1 MHYARM
7 RRRPLLAMAAAS
19 MLAPRPGNAAA
30 GTVLAELFTSQ
41 GCSSCPSADAA
52 FGRLRDRPDV
62 IALAFHVTYWD
73 RLGWRDTLGDPA
85 FTERQR
91 WYAGLLGK
99 GLYTPQMVLDGEL
112 DLVGSDPRLE
122 QAVDLVR
129 AQRVPL
135 PIEITAA
142 GVALLP
148 DAEVTGDVRLT
159 AIGYDRHHLVA
170 IGRGEN
176 AGSSVDYYNAARTL
190 HDLGAWDGRSRR
202 LALGA
207 APGTGV
213 VLLAQDQATGRV
225 LALGRREPG
234 EVPSPAVTL

>member
-1 MHYARM
+1 MQ
-7 RRRPLLAMAAAS
+7 RRHLLAAPAL
-19 MLAPRPGNAAA
+19 LAVSPARAEA
-30 GTVLAELFTSQ
+30 GAPVLVELFTSQ
-41 GCSSCPSADAA
+41 GCSSCPGADAA
-52 FGRLRDRPDV
+52 LVPLAARDDV
-62 IALAFHVTYWD
+62 LALAYHVTYWD

-85 FTERQR
+85 FTDRQR

-122 QAVDLVR
+122 RAVDLVR

-142 GVALLP
+142 GVASLP

-190 HDLGAWDGRSRR
+190 SELGAWDGRSRR

-207 APGTGV
+207 APGTGI
-213 VLLAQDQATGRV
+213 VLLAQDRATGRV

-234 EVPSPAVTL
+234 LSPSSAIRL

>member
-1 MHYARM
+1 MQ
-7 RRRPLLAMAAAS
+7 RRHLLAAPALLAVSAARAEAG
-19 MLAPRPGNAAA
+19 AP
-30 GTVLAELFTSQ
+30 VLVELFTSQ
-41 GCSSCPSADAA
+41 GCSSCPGADAA
-52 FGRLRDRPDV
+52 LVPLAARDDV
-62 IALAFHVTYWD
+62 LALAYHVTYWD

-85 FTERQR
+85 FTDRQR

-99 GLYTPQMVLDGEL
+99 GPYTPQLVLDGEL

-129 AQRVPL
+129 AQRVTL

-234 EVPSPAVTL
+234 ESLSSAISL